1 MAERILIQQTS
12 SGDPISVGDLN
23 VYPVA
28 RSYRMIFPGGQGGMV
43 WSKPL
48 GVIVED
54 QHGSRQTIPL
64 PDVTRRLQ
72 VAILLAGFLGSLLA
86 WMIVKRTR

>member
-1 MAERILIQQTS
+1 MAERIFVQQTS
-12 SGDPISVGDLN
+12 SGEPVPVGDLT

-28 RSYRMIFPGGQGGMV
+28 RSYRVSFPGDQGGMV
-43 WSKPL
+43 WNKPL

-54 QHGSRQTIPL
+54 QRGSRQTIPV

-72 VAILLAGFLGSLLA
+72 VAILGAGFLGSLLA
-86 WMIVKRTR
+86 WMILKRTR

>member
-1 MAERILIQQTS
+1 MAERILVQQTS
-12 SGDPISVGDLN
+12 SGDPVPVGDIN

-28 RSYRMIFPGGQGGMV
+28 RSYRMTFPGVHGGMV
-43 WSKPL
+43 WNKPL

-54 QHGSRQTIPL
+54 KLGNRQTIPV

-72 VAILLAGFLGSLLA
+72 VAILAAGFLGSLLA
-86 WMIVKRTR
+86 WMMIRRTR

>member
-12 SGDPISVGDLN
+12 SGEPVSVGDLT

-43 WSKPL
+43 WNKPL

-54 QHGSRQTIPL
+54 SAAAGKQFQCQMLPVAYKWLFLRLDLSDHYSHG
-64 PDVTRRLQ
+64 
-72 VAILLAGFLGSLLA
+72 
-86 WMIVKRTR
+86 